1 MTAVL
6 VAAFLF
12 LHGLVHLPVWLMRVD
27 DNRRFDPRR
36 SWALT
41 AAGVPGARVVGATA
55 IALAS
60 VTAMLYVVA
69 GAAAAV
75 RSDGWAAAAFLA
87 ACVGL
92 ALKAVWFHPRL
103 SPGAVLDAAVLVAV
117 LTSRPVPLY

>member
-1 MTAVL
+1 MTATL
-6 VAAFLF
+6 VAALPF

-27 DNRRFDPRR
+27 DSRRFDPRR
-36 SWALT
+36 SWAVT
-41 AAGVPGARVVGATA
+41 AAGVPGARVAGATA

-60 VTAMLYVVA
+60 VTAVLYGMA

-92 ALKAVWFHPRL
+92 VLKAVWFHPRL
-103 SPGAVLDAAVLVAV
+103 SPGAVLDAALLVAV
-117 LTSRPVPLY
+117 LTSRLVPLH